1 MAWNNQGGPWGG
13 GGKSP
18 WGRGTG
24 PSGGGGGNRPP
35 DFEEML
41 RRGQDRMK
49 SVLPGGLGS
58 WRGVGLIILAVIVL
72 WGATGFYVVN
82 PGEIGVN
89 TVFGVYKSQTE
100 PGLHWNPPTPIG
112 KVYTPNVSYLNSTY
126 IGFRGTADVGSDV
139 PEESLML
146 TKDENIIDIKAVV
159 QWRIKADEVRQY
171 LFEIADPDASVKSAV
186 ESAIR
191 EIIGQSDFQAAI
203 TVQKGEITSRTQ
215 QLAQKMLDAYH
226 AGIRIEAINLS
237 EVTAP
242 QEVIEAFRDV
252 QRASNDAQSAVND
265 AYAYRNKVVQSA
277 QGQSVQYVK
286 EAEAYKAERVANAQ
300 GDAQRFLSVYAQYKL
315 NPEITE
321 RRLYLESMQTIFG
334 GMNKVLIDPSAAGSG
349 AVPYLPLDQLIKK
362 GPNNSLTTQPQQQPL
377 GSDTTVTPTVPSGG
391 TQ

>member
-1 MAWNNQGGPWGG
+1 MAWNNQGGPWG

-24 PSGGGGGNRPP
+24 PSGGGGGGGNRPP

-49 SVLPGGLGS
+49 SVLPGGFGS
-58 WRGVGLIILAVIVL
+58 WRGLGLIVVALVVL

-82 PGEIGVN
+82 PGEVGVN
-89 TVFGVYKSQTE
+89 TVFGVFKSQTE
-100 PGLHWNPPTPIG
+100 PGLHWNPPAPIG
-112 KVYTPNVSYLNSTY
+112 HVYTPDVSTLRSTY
-126 IGFRGTADVGSDV
+126 LGFRSSGDVSSDV

-159 QWRIKADEVRQY
+159 QWRIRADQVQQY
-171 LFEIADPDASVKSAV
+171 LFEIADPDISVKSAV

-191 EIIGQSDFQAAI
+191 EIIGQSDFQNAI

-215 QLAQKMLDAYH
+215 QLAQKMLDTYH

-242 QEVIEAFRDV
+242 SEVIDAFRDV

-265 AYAYRNKVVQSA
+265 AYAYRNKVVQAA
-277 QGQSVQYVK
+277 QGQSVQIVR
-286 EAEAYKAERVANAQ
+286 EAEAYKAEKVATAQ
-300 GDAQRFLSVYAQYKL
+300 GDAERFLSVYEQYKQ
-315 NPEITE
+315 NPSVTE
-321 RRLYLESMQTIFG
+321 RRLYLETMQSIFG
-334 GMNKVLIDPSAAGSG
+334 GMNKVLIDPSASG
-349 AVPYLPLDQLIKK
+349 PGAIPYLPLDQLIRKAP
-362 GPNNSLTTQPQQQPL
+362 GSAPSNQNTPPA
-377 GSDTTVTPTVPSGG
+377 GSDTSVQPAAPQGAS
-391 TQ
+391 Q